1 MCFMEMSGGKSGK
14 GHENS
19 VTSKKKKM
27 GKTKSFDFLEEN
39 VFVVFV
45 PPTGGIEIKYFYD
58 TRV

>member
-1 MCFMEMSGGKSGK
+1 MSGGKSGK